1 MKKKK
6 ETETQRSKRQPKHTL
21 NCKLIPIKSTVL
33 LAVVQCLSFVY
44 YEYWTCLN
52 LKSELFLRCLEM
64 CRLFKTIEI
73 CDNWQTFM
81 CHVVYNKEHEI
92 GFPISLDF

>member
-1 MKKKK
+1 MH
-6 ETETQRSKRQPKHTL
+6 SITL
-21 NCKLIPIKSTVL
+21 NCKLISIKSTVL
-33 LAVVQCLSFVY
+33 LVVVQCFSFVY

-52 LKSELFLRCLEM
+52 LQFINQKSELFLRCLEM
-64 CRLFKTIEI
+64 CRLFKIIEI

-92 GFPISLDF
+92 GLPISLDF